1 MTAGISS
8 LGDDPQGL
16 VGGYQG
22 NSTGIKI
29 TMGVLVG
36 VLLYNAIELTIL
48 IFTTFQRYHG
58 LYFWS
63 LMLST
68 TWGLYPSGVG
78 NLLHFFD
85 IGPLWVAIV
94 LSNIGFYFMVPA
106 QSLILYSR
114 LHLVLY
120 NQRLLRFILYAII
133 ASTIIIGVPV
143 TTTTAGSAFVRSAG
157 WNAAYTVMERLQVTW
172 FCLQEFLIS
181 SLYIRETVK
190 LLHTSP
196 ATSKRRKNIMYQLL
210 AINVLIIIM
219 DVAVVVVEYVGLYY
233 LQVLLKCTIY
243 SIKLKLEY
251 AVLGKLTA
259 IVESSHLELTPSGD
273 NDLSGI
279 LVAGHQCGL
288 SDPVSPIPSSNH
300 IELSSHRFIKGP
312 GKS

>member
-1 MTAGISS
+1 MTDISAS
-8 LGDDPQGL
+8 LGQDPEGL
-16 VGGYQG
+16 VGGYEG
-22 NSTGIKI
+22 NSTAIKI
-29 TMGVLVG
+29 TMGVLVAL
-36 VLLYNAIELTIL
+36 LLYNAIELTIL

-68 TWGLYPSGVG
+68 TLGLYPSGIG

-85 IGPLWVAIV
+85 IGPLWLAFL

-133 ASTIIIGVPV
+133 ATTILIGPPV
-143 TTTTAGSAFVRSAG
+143 TTTTWGSALVESPG
-157 WNAAYTVMERLQVTW
+157 WNAAYTIMERLQVTW
-172 FCLQEFLIS
+172 FCVQEFLIS

-190 LLHTSP
+190 LLQMST

-210 AINVLIIIM
+210 AINILNAGM
-219 DVAVVVVEYVGLYY
+219 DVAVIVVEYVGLYY

-259 IVESSHLELTPSGD
+259 IVESSHLELTPSGE

-279 LVAGHQCGL
+279 FAVHNDNVC
-288 SDPVSPIPSSNH
+288 DPMPTKCH
-300 IELSSHRFIKGP
+300 IELASYGLHKDDA
-312 GKS
+312 

>member
-1 MTAGISS
+1 MTDISVS
-8 LGDDPQGL
+8 LGQDPEGL
-16 VGGYQG
+16 VGGYEG
-22 NSTGIKI
+22 NSNAIKI
-29 TMGVLVG
+29 TMGVLVAL
-36 VLLYNAIELTIL
+36 LLYNAIELTVL

-63 LMLST
+63 MMLST
-68 TWGLYPSGVG
+68 ILGLYPSGIG

-85 IGPLWVAIV
+85 IGPLWLAFL

-133 ASTIIIGVPV
+133 ATTILIGPPV
-143 TTTTAGSAFVRSAG
+143 TVTTWGSALVESPG
-157 WNAAYTVMERLQVTW
+157 WNAAYTIMERLQVAW
-172 FCLQEFLIS
+172 FCVQEFLIS
-181 SLYIRETVK
+181 SLYIWETVK
-190 LLHTSP
+190 ILQMST

-210 AINVLIIIM
+210 AINVLNVGM
-219 DVAVVVVEYVGLYY
+219 DVAIIVVEYVGLYY

-259 IVESSHLELTPSGD
+259 IVEPSHLELTPSGE

-279 LVAGHQCGL
+279 FAVQNDNVCD
-288 SDPVSPIPSSNH
+288 SMPTKCH
-300 IELSSHRFIKGP
+300 IELASYRLHNDDV
-312 GKS
+312 